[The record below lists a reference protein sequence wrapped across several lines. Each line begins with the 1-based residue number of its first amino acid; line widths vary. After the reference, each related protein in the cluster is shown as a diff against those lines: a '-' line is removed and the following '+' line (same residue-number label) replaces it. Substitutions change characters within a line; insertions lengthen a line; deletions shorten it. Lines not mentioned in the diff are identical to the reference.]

1 MGQRVV
7 ITGSTRGIG
16 RGLAHEFAARGASVT
31 ISGRNAATVD
41 DVVAELQTTHGGDR
55 VTGTACDV
63 TVVDQLE
70 ALWQHAVNR
79 FGGVDLWINNA
90 GVSAPRQPLW
100 TQSATAIATTIE
112 TNLTGALLGSA
123 VAIRGMLDQGSGQLW
138 NVEGFGSDNATQPGM
153 AAYGSTKRAIR
164 YLQKALVKE
173 TKDTPIQ
180 ICTMSPG
187 IVVTDLLVGDYE
199 IPSPEWDRA
208 RKIFNILGDDVETV
222 TPWLV
227 DQMLHTNKSGARVA
241 WLTRGKAARRF
252 MSGAGKKRDLFAHL
266 DGPVTAAD
274 VDRP

>member
-1 MGQRVV
+1 MSKRVI

-16 RGLAHEFAARGASVT
+16 RGLAHEFTSRGARVV
-31 ISGRNAATVD
+31 ISGRHPETVQTT
-41 DVVAELQTTHGGDR
+41 VAELAEIHGADR
-55 VTGTACDV
+55 IRGQACDV
-63 TVVDQLE
+63 TNAAQLND
-70 ALWQHAVNR
+70 LWSYAASEL
-79 FGGVDLWINNA
+79 GGVDVWINNA
-90 GVSAPRQPLW
+90 GVSAPRGPLW
-100 TQSATAIATTIE
+100 TQSPAAVSAAVD

-123 VAIRGMLDQGSGQLW
+123 TAIRGMIEQGSGQLW

-173 TKDTPIQ
+173 TKDTPVQ
-180 ICTMSPG
+180 VCTMSPG

-199 IPSPEWDRA
+199 IPSPEWDKA
-208 RKIFNILGDDVETV
+208 RKIFNILGDDVATV

-252 MSGAGKKRDLFAHL
+252 MTGAGKKRDLFAHL
-266 DGPVTAAD
+266 DS
-274 VDRP
+274 